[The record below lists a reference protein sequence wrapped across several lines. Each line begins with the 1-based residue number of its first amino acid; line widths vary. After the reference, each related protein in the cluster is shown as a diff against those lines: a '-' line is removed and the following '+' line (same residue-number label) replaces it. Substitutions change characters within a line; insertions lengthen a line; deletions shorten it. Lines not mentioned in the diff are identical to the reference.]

1 MRREAFNYLYGDD
14 MEDIA
19 SAAARKRG
27 EIEPPVCEEE
37 AMWRAATIAE
47 EAAQRDERLAAR
59 RIEER
64 ADARARCT
72 TDHAKRLSRAAYQ
85 WRIAIG
91 EARRDG
97 FDVTHRDEISELMSR
112 QVVKL
117 RDQQSQ
123 TMEGD
128 A

>member
-1 MRREAFNYLYGDD
+1 MKRSAFDYLYGDD

-27 EIEPPVCEEE
+27 EIEPPVCEAE

-47 EAAQRDERLAAR
+47 EDRQRNERVAAR

-64 ADARARCT
+64 ASARARCT
-72 TDHAKRLSRAAYQ
+72 TDHATRLSRVAYQ

-97 FDVTHRDEISELMSR
+97 FDLQHRDEISELMSR